1 VISARHRLCRLGGDD
16 RGVSAVEFGILSIPL
31 CICLFGLL
39 DLGYTMYVR
48 SVLQGALNDVA
59 RQATVETPGFGGTG
73 TVDQQIDA
81 AIKARMAKLVSNGTY
96 TITKSSYYDFNAV
109 GKPEK
114 LITDVNGNGK
124 YDPGD
129 CWQDDNGNGVY
140 DTDAGKSG
148 IGGADDVVLYSVTLA
163 MPRILPMATL
173 IGLPATQTIN
183 VKTTVRNQPFA
194 NQASPAVAC

>member
-1 VISARHRLCRLGGDD
+1 
-16 RGVSAVEFGILSIPL
+16 
-31 CICLFGLL
+31 
-39 DLGYTMYVR
+39 
-48 SVLQGALNDVA
+48 
-59 RQATVETPGFGGTG
+59 
-73 TVDQQIDA
+73 
-81 AIKARMAKLVSNGTY
+81 
-96 TITKSSYYDFNAV
+96 V